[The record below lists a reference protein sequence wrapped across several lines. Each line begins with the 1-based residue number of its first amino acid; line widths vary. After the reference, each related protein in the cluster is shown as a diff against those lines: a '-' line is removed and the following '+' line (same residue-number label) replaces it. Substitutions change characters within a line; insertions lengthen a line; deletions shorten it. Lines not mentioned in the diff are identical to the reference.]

1 MASPAGKSALF
12 VDTAGWMAMADAG
25 DPAHGASR
33 WERDTC
39 LRDGGVLVSTDYVI
53 DETLTVIRV
62 RLGLRAAARWW
73 AQIDVSSRVRWE
85 WIDPLRAE
93 KARSWFFEW
102 SDKEFSFTDCTSFV
116 IMKELRL
123 QRVLTT
129 DRHFSQAGFEALP
142 RIGQMAPGDS

>member
-1 MASPAGKSALF
+1 
-12 VDTAGWMAMADAG
+12 MADAG
-25 DPAHGASR
+25 DPAHAASR

-73 AQIDVSSRVRWE
+73 AQIDASSRVRWE

-93 KARSWFFEW
+93 RHGVGSLSGATRNS
-102 SDKEFSFTDCTSFV
+102 
-116 IMKELRL
+116 RL
-123 QRVLTT
+123 L
-129 DRHFSQAGFEALP
+129 
-142 RIGQMAPGDS
+142 IAPASSS